1 VGDDPILESWPA
13 MLDTTGIVTV
23 ASSIAAARAMLTAA
37 ETEGHTISADTP
49 VYFNI
54 GGQMY
59 IADGTK
65 TDGVW
70 YLRLVNEP
78 ERDQL
83 STSTGETYTV
93 NGSTYQNLL
102 NGTIPAR
109 PYDRL
114 FLAFGQANGQVT
126 AGRVQL
132 VARVAGVLGSR
143 SAFGSDEMATQTS
156 ICMSVVT
163 AGTDPDLHLS
173 LIAGGG
179 GTGTINI
186 VGDTSARLCRFNVI
200 AFPIS
205 MA

>member
-1 VGDDPILESWPA
+1 

-37 ETEGHTISADTP
+37 ETAGSAPTP
-49 VYFNI
+49 DYPAYFNI
-54 GGQMY
+54 GGNLY
-59 IADGTK
+59 WSDGTK
-65 TDGVW
+65 NDSAWVM
-70 YLRLVNEP
+70 RLVNEP
-78 ERDQL
+78 ERMIL
-83 STSTGETYTV
+83 TTSTGGTYTV
-93 NGSTYQNLL
+93 NGTTYTNLL
-102 NGTIPAR
+102 DGDSSISAR

-114 FLAFGQANGQVT
+114 MLAFGQANGQVT

-132 VARVAGVLGSR
+132 VSRIAGILGTR
-143 SAFGSDEMATQTS
+143 AAFGSDEMATQTS